1 MTTEVTVALL
11 ALIGTT
17 LTLLTSLATIWFKHK
32 LDKKAYK
39 KKHAFS
45 KTIPSVHEVYS
56 ILNTIKGE
64 TDSNR
69 AIILKAENGGGRP
82 NLGSHL
88 KSSVLY
94 EVFDSPLESVRKLWQ
109 NQPLDEEYIKIL
121 NKLIVTEDKKC
132 VVEVS
137 KLPKGSLLRENYE
150 ANNVKTSHV
159 YEIAE
164 REHSYLYLS
173 INYLSNDN
181 NAHAR
186 DIERA
191 CVNQLR
197 VLFNKNKDL

>member
-1 MTTEVTVALL
+1 MTTEVTVATIGLL
-11 ALIGTT
+11 GIL
-17 LTLLTSLATIWFKHK
+17 LTLMSSIVTMWFKHR
-32 LDKKAYK
+32 LDRKAYE

-45 KTIPSVHEVYS
+45 KTLPAVHEVYS

-64 TDSNR
+64 TEASR
-69 AIILKAENGGGRP
+69 VLILKAENGGGRP

-94 EVFDSPLESVRKLWQ
+94 EVFDAPLETVRKLWQ
-109 NQPLDEEYIKIL
+109 NQPLDEDYIKVL
-121 NKLIVTEDKKC
+121 NQLIITEEKKC
-132 VVEVS
+132 MVNVA
-137 KLPKGSLLRENYE
+137 KLQKGSLLRDNYE
-150 ANNVKTSHV
+150 ANGVKYSHI

-173 INYLSNDN
+173 VNYTEGEND
-181 NAHAR
+181 AHAK

-197 VLFNKNKDL
+197 VLFKKNEEL